1 MTTLKARFESFM
13 SALGGVE
20 NIDTLMKRC
29 NLPGRQRAD
38 YLAFD
43 RRVIIEQKSLDVDPD
58 QKVQSFI
65 DDLIRERGP
74 LAIGQASLTSVA
86 RILEGL
92 PDGYN
97 RKRRLY
103 EKLTKGIDD
112 ILAKADKQTA
122 DTRLTFALPLS
133 LGVGMVVIL
142 NESAQILEP
151 DYVVSRVWDTLHKR
165 SATGKLRYQNNE
177 LL

>member
-97 RKRRLY
+97 RK
-103 EKLTKGIDD
+103 
-112 ILAKADKQTA
+112 KAA
-122 DTRLTFALPLS
+122 VREAH
-133 LGVGMVVIL
+133 
-142 NESAQILEP
+142 E
-151 DYVVSRVWDTLHKR
+151 
-165 SATGKLRYQNNE
+165 RY
-177 LL
+177 